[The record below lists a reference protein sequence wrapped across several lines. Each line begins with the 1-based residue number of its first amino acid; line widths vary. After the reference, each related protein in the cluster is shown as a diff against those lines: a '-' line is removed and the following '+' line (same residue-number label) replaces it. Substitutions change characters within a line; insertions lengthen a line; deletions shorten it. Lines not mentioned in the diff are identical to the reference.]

1 LYVDTNKVLKLF
13 IWPLASFVTQLWTMT
28 MHRRSFFVTSTAFA
42 CGCFLPAPAMAAG
55 EPARMSAPVAMAA
68 ALKGEVVLVDI
79 RSREEWKQTGLA
91 APAKPISMH
100 EGGFL
105 QKLMEVADGD
115 RNKPIAII
123 CATGGRTRYLQHALA
138 GAGFTNIIDVSEG
151 MEGSPAGPGW
161 LKRGLPVK
169 PFAAE

>member
-1 LYVDTNKVLKLF
+1 L
-13 IWPLASFVTQLWTMT
+13 IS
-28 MHRRSFFVTSTAFA
+28 
-42 CGCFLPAPAMAAG
+42 
-55 EPARMSAPVAMAA
+55 ARAQ
-68 ALKGEVVLVDI
+68 
-79 RSREEWKQTGLA
+79 EWKQTGLA

-105 QKLMEVADGD
+105 QKLMEVAGGD

-138 GAGFTNIIDVSEG
+138 GAGFVPTSSTCPRAW
-151 MEGSPAGPGW
+151 MGSPAGPGW

-169 PFAAE
+169 PFAAAVTRHQRRTGIGRQRVSRKPKLRAKPMPDQISNATKANL

>member
-1 LYVDTNKVLKLF
+1 MYVDTSKLLKLL
-13 IWPLASFVTQLWTMT
+13 IWPSASFMPKPSA
-28 MHRRSFFVTSTAFA
+28 MNIDRRSFFVSGAAFA
-42 CGCFLPAPAMAAG
+42 CGFVLSVPVMAAG
-55 EPARMSAPVAMAA
+55 EPARMSAPDAMTA
-68 ALKGEVVLVDI
+68 ALNGEVVLVDI

-105 QKLMEVADGD
+105 QKLMEVAGGD

-151 MEGSPAGPGW
+151 MEGSPVGPGW

-169 PFAAE
+169 PFDAQ